1 MSIVKAEGIVIHT
14 MNVRESSKLVTL
26 FTREHGLLKL
36 DAKAARTSK
45 SRLRGNLELFSVVH
59 LVYYEKE
66 NRELQFMSQAE
77 RLEGFPELQTDLEKL
92 GYASACCEL
101 IRRTQAGVEAKP
113 RLYPVLL
120 ETLRAMNTAQEPR
133 LLFWGFQ
140 MKLLGMLG
148 LAPNL
153 QYCLNCKTPSTASGE
168 HGDAAV
174 WHFHVT
180 RGGFICPN
188 CAGHTGALPL
198 SGESLRVLS
207 NFQTWPPAKLTRFKI
222 SPAATA
228 EIAAFFRAYLSHHL
242 EEAGA
247 LSSLKFVKEIK
258 QDLQTRQKS

>member
-66 NRELQFMSQAE
+66 NRELQFVSQAD

-101 IRRTQAGVEAKP
+101 LRRTQAGAESKP
-113 RLYPVLL
+113 QLYPVLL
-120 ETLRAMNTAQEPR
+120 QTLRAMNAAREPR
-133 LLFWGFQ
+133 LHFWGFQ
-140 MKLLGMLG
+140 MKLLGILG

-153 QYCLNCKTPSTASGE
+153 QHCLNCRTASTAAGQY
-168 HGDAAV
+168 GDEAV

-180 RGGFICPN
+180 RGGFICPD
-188 CAGHTGALPL
+188 CTGHTGVLPL
-198 SGESLRVLS
+198 HGESVRMLS
-207 NFQTWPPAKLTRFKI
+207 NFQTWAAASLERFKI
-222 SPAATA
+222 SPAAKT
-228 EIAAFFRAYLSHHL
+228 EIEVFFRAYLAHHL

-247 LSSLKFVKEIK
+247 LSSLKFVKEVK
-258 QDLQTRQKS
+258 QDLQDRQKS